1 MKVKLNKLIFF
12 KVILKEIKLHKLS
25 YIIIILFTLIFYILK
40 SLFGIVKKI
49 SIYLEK
55 KFKNYFCVKKPII
68 LVSNDRHKFK
78 NFVEINKYLKIK

>member
-1 MKVKLNKLIFF
+1 MYSSIICNYIALRKTPNRMKVKLNKLILFF

-55 KFKNYFCVKKPII
+55 NLKTI
-68 LVSNDRHKFK
+68 
-78 NFVEINKYLKIK
+78 FV